1 MSHSAPPA
9 SPAAPA
15 RAPTPA
21 RGVGAPPT
29 VLPVYVAR
37 QPIFDRMNRRVA
49 YELLYRADQRATA
62 SGGDTPGVGVPGDK
76 ALHALLAF
84 GLERITGGTTA
95 FVNITREHL
104 VGGFYKVLDPNAVM
118 LELLETIE
126 ADPQVMQ
133 ACHEA
138 RTAGYKVALDDFD
151 GRPAVQPLL
160 PFAELVKI
168 DVLHDTPES
177 MWAKVQW
184 LQQAGKRVLAE
195 RIETPAMLQACHAA
209 GCLLF
214 QGYVFSRPET
224 LNARTLNVEQVTM
237 FNIVGMLKNPDIGD
251 AKLESAFR
259 INPQLSFQLLRF
271 VNSAAVGARGV
282 ESIAHAIRMIGRE
295 ALSRWMLIM
304 LVAQV
309 GSQSPLA
316 NENVTQALVRGRFCE
331 LVSGAG
337 GAKTDP
343 STRFLLGML
352 SRMDALL
359 GLPMAE
365 VLDTLPVSAEVRE
378 ALLAGTGPLAA
389 VLRLAVSYERGEW
402 AQADALGRNP
412 AELSQAYGDAV
423 AWTTEQLAAGQAT

>member
-1 MSHSAPPA
+1 
-9 SPAAPA
+9 
-15 RAPTPA
+15 
-21 RGVGAPPT
+21 

-177 MWAKVQW
+177 MRAKVQW

-295 ALSRWMLIM
+295 ARWMLIM

>member
-1 MSHSAPPA
+1 
-9 SPAAPA
+9 
-15 RAPTPA
+15 
-21 RGVGAPPT
+21 
-29 VLPVYVAR
+29 
-37 QPIFDRMNRRVA
+37 
-49 YELLYRADQRATA
+49 
-62 SGGDTPGVGVPGDK
+62 
-76 ALHALLAF
+76 
-84 GLERITGGTTA
+84 
-95 FVNITREHL
+95 
-104 VGGFYKVLDPNAVM
+104 
-118 LELLETIE
+118 
-126 ADPQVMQ
+126 
-133 ACHEA
+133 
-138 RTAGYKVALDDFD
+138 
-151 GRPAVQPLL
+151 
-160 PFAELVKI
+160 
-168 DVLHDTPES
+168 
-177 MWAKVQW
+177 
-184 LQQAGKRVLAE
+184 VLAE

-412 AELSQAYGDAV
+412 AELAQAYGDAV
-423 AWTTEQLAAGQAT
+423 AWTTEQLAAGQAA

>member
-1 MSHSAPPA
+1 MSQTASPVPPA
-9 SPAAPA
+9 AVP

-21 RGVGAPPT
+21 SGVGAPPT

-138 RTAGYKVALDDFD
+138 RMAGYKLALDDFD

-423 AWTTEQLAAGQAT
+423 AWTTEQLAAGQAA